1 MFSELLLQK
10 GFRSFGGVTNVVGDQ
25 ANWNC
30 ALVGV
35 TNVVARVEP
44 TSKIEMNTKNAFSN
58 SLFPKR
64 TGTEVSDIGTGKRL
78 VDWESIRVTAG
89 R

>member
-1 MFSELLLQK
+1 MCSGRGHQCRDPRLCSRLLDQTE
-10 GFRSFGGVTNVVGDQ
+10 FRSFG
-25 ANWNC
+25 
-30 ALVGV
+30 GV